1 MLEILINSIKDI
13 FDRKILFTSLI
24 PIIIAAIFWGIVFF
38 VFHSQ
43 INGFFV
49 YITNHIP
56 FISGVDWIKNI
67 IEAIGGIFIYYQLLI
82 ITSTMIVG
90 IIADKIVD
98 RINEK
103 YYHLQKNGFGSF
115 TGSLLVTLKY
125 NLIFIILFIISFPS
139 MFIPGVNILVNI
151 ILWVILIKNPIFYDS
166 IAMYATKMEYEKLKQ
181 NQKTTTLIIAVLSA
195 TLFLVP
201 VLGVFVY
208 VIQLLLFT
216 HYNLKR
222 LKKLRKNNSEE
233 I

>member
-1 MLEILINSIKDI
+1 MLEILINSIKDL

-24 PIIIAAIFWGIVFF
+24 PIIVAAIFWGIVFF

-49 YITNHIP
+49 YLTNHIP
-56 FISGVDWIKNI
+56 FISGAEWIKNI

-103 YYHLQKNGFGSF
+103 YYHLKKEGFGSF
-115 TGSLLVTLKY
+115 LGSMGITLKY
-125 NLIFIILFIISFPS
+125 NLIFFVLLIIFLPA
-139 MFIPGVNILVNI
+139 MFIPGLNIFVNV
-151 ILWVILIKNPIFYDS
+151 ILWMILIKEPVFYDS
-166 IAMYATKMEYEKLKQ
+166 IAMYASKEEYQLLKSQ
-181 NQKTTTLIIAVLSA
+181 NKTTTFLIAFLSSL
-195 TLFLVP
+195 LFLIP
-201 VLGVFVY
+201 VIGVFVY
-208 VIQLLLFT
+208 IAQLLLFT

-222 LKKLRKNNSEE
+222 LKEFRKYN
-233 I
+233 

>member
-1 MLEILINSIKDI
+1 MLEIIINSIKDI

-38 VFHSQ
+38 IFHSQ

-56 FISGVDWIKNI
+56 FISGTDWIKNI

-82 ITSTMIVG
+82 LTSTMIAG

-98 RINEK
+98 RVNEK
-103 YYHLQKNGFGSF
+103 YYHLKKEGFGSF
-115 TGSLLVTLKY
+115 IGALGITLKY
-125 NLIFIILFIISFPS
+125 NLIFIVLFIIFLPA
-139 MFIPGVNILVNI
+139 MFVPGLNIFVNI

-166 IAMYATKMEYEKLKQ
+166 VAMYTSKEEYQILK
-181 NQKTTTLIIAVLSA
+181 NKNKTTTLVIAILGA
-195 TLFLVP
+195 IFFLIP

-208 VIQLLLFT
+208 IAQLLLFT
-216 HYNLKR
+216 HYNLRR
-222 LKKLRKNNSEE
+222 LKELRNNA
-233 I
+233 

>member
-1 MLEILINSIKDI
+1 MLEIIINSIKDL

-24 PIIIAAIFWGIVFF
+24 PIIVAAVFWGIVFF

-56 FISGVDWIKNI
+56 FISGAEWIKNI

-82 ITSTMIVG
+82 LTSTMIVG

-103 YYHLQKNGFGSF
+103 YYHLKGQGFGSF
-115 TGSLLVTLKY
+115 IGSIGITLKY
-125 NLIFIILFIISFPS
+125 NLIFIILFIIFLPA
-139 MFIPGVNILVNI
+139 MFIPGLNIFINV

-166 IAMYATKMEYEKLKQ
+166 IAMYASKEEYQALQ
-181 NQKTTTLIIAVLSA
+181 NKNKTTTLIIAILGA
-195 TLFLVP
+195 TLFLIP
-201 VLGVFVY
+201 ILGVFVY
-208 VIQLLLFT
+208 IVQLLLFT
-216 HYNLKR
+216 HYNLRR
-222 LKKLRKNNSEE
+222 LKELKNY
-233 I
+233 